1 MCLTYRA
8 GMTSNLVRRIWQHK
22 NNITPGFTKKYN
34 VKTVVYFEVHDNAQS
49 AISREK
55 RIKKWRRTWKLELIE
70 KKNPGW
76 KDLYA
81 DITHQAGM
89 RKELLSSMIVCSRD
103 CRFCYFL
110 DSR

>member
-1 MCLTYRA
+1 MRYAFVYT
-8 GMTSNLVRRIWQHK
+8 RRSK
-22 NNITPGFTKKYN
+22 FLANSL
-34 VKTVVYFEVHDNAQS
+34 KTLVYFEVHDNAQS

-81 DITHQAGM
+81 DITHQASM
-89 RKELLSSMIVCSRD
+89 QKELLSSMIVCSRD
-103 CRFCYFL
+103 CSFCYFL

>member
-1 MCLTYRA
+1 MKQFQKISGVGWVGWV

-22 NNITPGFTKKYN
+22 NNI
-34 VKTVVYFEVHDNAQS
+34 VKTLVYFEVHDNAQS
-49 AISREK
+49 GISREK
-55 RIKKWRRTWKLELIE
+55 LIKKWRRTSKLELIE
-70 KKNPGW
+70 KNPGW

-81 DITHQAGM
+81 DITHQASM

-103 CRFCYFL
+103 CSFCYFL